1 VEKTLEAMAHECRLR
16 RRPVEL
22 KGSRPSRTAVQK
34 FVVKPLL
41 LIAFGSLALAAAL
54 TGCTSIRSGSP
65 PPPSGA
71 LAHPETTALGRSLA
85 PGERAHPGQSGFR
98 VIENGL
104 EALVARAAL
113 ADAAERTI
121 DVQYY
126 IYEHDEAGSLLTLRL
141 LAAADRGVRVRILLD
156 DYKLGDPR
164 ELAALCAHP
173 NISVRIFNPLR
184 WRELWT
190 RFAQYLIDFHRIDR
204 RMHNKLFV
212 VDNTA
217 AILGGR
223 NIGNNYFD
231 LHSSHSIRDF
241 DLLIAGGPTCREASA
256 GFDAFWNSVWA
267 VPADRLVARAPTAA
281 DLTGERARLAN
292 RVQATSA
299 FERQYAATRAA
310 YIADL
315 GRDPAALI
323 WAPGELIMEP
333 PRKVQ
338 EATRQTNLVS
348 EGLDAEWGRTRHEV
362 LVEAAYFV
370 PGAKGVATFREL
382 GARGVRVRLVT
393 CSLDASDVPIVYS
406 GYQKY
411 RRALLTAG
419 VDLYEYKLH
428 PRSTGQDHKWYRL
441 RPLYA
446 ALHSKV
452 MIFDRERVWM
462 GSFNLDPRSMSL
474 NTEIAVI
481 IQSRE
486 LAAQLGAELV
496 QDMTPGRSWHVTL
509 AGGSTGPLT
518 WTSEEDGRLVTRHRE
533 PGGPGERLREFLVSL
548 IPGFDDL
555 L

>member
-1 VEKTLEAMAHECRLR
+1 VQRLR
-16 RRPVEL
+16 
-22 KGSRPSRTAVQK
+22 
-34 FVVKPLL
+34 
-41 LIAFGSLALAAAL
+41 LAALGLFAAAL
-54 TGCTSIRSGSP
+54 AGCTSIRSGSP
-65 PPPSGA
+65 PPHTSS
-71 LAHPETTALGRSLA
+71 LAHPETTALGRSLTA
-85 PGERAHPGQSGFR
+85 AERLHPGESGFR
-98 VIENGL
+98 VIEYGL

-173 NISVRIFNPLR
+173 NVQVRIFNPLR

-190 RFAQYLIDFHRIDR
+190 RFAQYVIDFHRVDR

-212 VDNTA
+212 VDNAA

-231 LHSSHSIRDF
+231 LHSTHSIRDF
-241 DLLIAGGPTCREASA
+241 DLLIAGGPTVREASV
-256 GFDAFWNSVWA
+256 GFDAFWNSPWA
-267 VPADRLVARAPTAA
+267 IPADRLVSRPPSAA
-281 DLTGERARLAN
+281 DLAAERVRLAG
-292 RVQATSA
+292 RIQAASK
-299 FERQYAATRAA
+299 FEQDYGATHAR
-310 YIADL
+310 YVSDL
-315 GRDPAALI
+315 GQDPAALI
-323 WAPGELIMEP
+323 WAPGQLIMEP

-338 EATRQTNLVS
+338 EATRQTTLVS
-348 EGLDAEWGRTRHEV
+348 EGLDEEWNRVRREV
-362 LVEAAYFV
+362 LIEAAYFV
-370 PGAKGVATFREL
+370 PGDKGVATFRAL
-382 GARGVRVRLVT
+382 HDRGVDVKLIT
-393 CSLDASDVPIVYS
+393 CALEASDVPIVYS

-411 RRALLTAG
+411 RRALLAAG
-419 VDLYEYKLH
+419 VELYEYKLH
-428 PRSTGQDHKWYRL
+428 PRVAGKDHKWYRL

-452 MIFDRERVWM
+452 IIFDRERVWM

-481 IQSRE
+481 VQSRA
-486 LAAQLGAELV
+486 LAAQLGADLAE
-496 QDMTPGRSWHVTL
+496 DMDPNRSWRVTL
-509 AGGSTGPLT
+509 ADGDRGRLT
-518 WTSEEDGRLVTRHRE
+518 WTGEEDGRLTSRHRE
-533 PGGPGERLREFLVSL
+533 PAGPAERLREFFVSL
-548 IPGFDDL
+548 IPGIDDL

>member
-1 VEKTLEAMAHECRLR
+1 VKRGRLI
-16 RRPVEL
+16 PFL
-22 KGSRPSRTAVQK
+22 A
-34 FVVKPLL
+34 
-41 LIAFGSLALAAAL
+41 LALAAAL
-54 TGCTSIRSGSP
+54 TGCTSIRSGSA
-65 PPPSGA
+65 PPPSSA
-71 LAHPETTALGRSLA
+71 LGHPETTALGRSLA
-85 PGERAHPGQSGFR
+85 PVERAHPGESGFR
-98 VIENGL
+98 VIEYGL

-126 IYEHDEAGSLLTLRL
+126 IYEQDEAGSLLTLRL

-164 ELAALCAHP
+164 ELAALCAQP
-173 NISVRIFNPLR
+173 NIQVRIFNPLR

-190 RFAQYLIDFHRIDR
+190 RFAQYLIDFHRVDR

-212 VDNTA
+212 VDNAA

-231 LHSSHSIRDF
+231 LNSTHSIRDF
-241 DLLIAGGPTCREASA
+241 DLLIAGGPTCHEASA
-256 GFDAFWNSVWA
+256 GFDAFWNSAWA

-281 DLTGERARLAN
+281 DLRRERARLAA

-299 FERQYAATRAA
+299 FERQYGATRAG
-310 YIADL
+310 YISDL
-315 GRDPAALI
+315 GHDPAALV
-323 WAPGELIMEP
+323 WAPGQLIMEP

-338 EATRQTNLVS
+338 EATRQTTLVS
-348 EGLDAEWGRTRHEV
+348 EGLDAEWQRTRHEV
-362 LVEAAYFV
+362 VVEAAYFV
-370 PGAKGVATFREL
+370 PGAKGVATFRAL
-382 GARGVRVRLVT
+382 RARGVSVKLIT

-411 RRALLTAG
+411 RRDLLAAG

-428 PRSTGQDHKWYRL
+428 ARSTGPDHKWYRL

-481 IQSRE
+481 IESRE
-486 LAAQLGAELV
+486 LAAQLGAEITA
-496 QDMTPGRSWHVTL
+496 DMAPGRSWHVTL
-509 AGGSTGPLT
+509 AQGPHGPLT
-518 WTSEEDGRLVTRHRE
+518 WTSEEEGRLVTSQRE

>member
-1 VEKTLEAMAHECRLR
+1 VRN
-16 RRPVEL
+16 RRPHPFL
-22 KGSRPSRTAVQK
+22 
-34 FVVKPLL
+34 
-41 LIAFGSLALAAAL
+41 AFALVAAL
-54 TGCTSIRSGSP
+54 TGCTSIRSGSK
-65 PPPSGA
+65 PPPSSA
-71 LAHPETTALGRSLA
+71 LAHPETTTLGRSLA
-85 PGERAHPGQSGFR
+85 PVERAHPGQSGFR
-98 VIENGL
+98 VIEYGL

-126 IYEHDEAGSLLTLRL
+126 IYEHDEAAGLLTLRL

-173 NISVRIFNPLR
+173 NIQVRIFNPLR

-190 RFAQYLIDFHRIDR
+190 RFAQYVIDFHRVDR

-212 VDNTA
+212 VDNAA

-231 LHSSHSIRDF
+231 LHSTHSIRDF
-241 DLLIAGGPTCREASA
+241 DLLIAGGPTCHEAST

-267 VPADRLVARAPTAA
+267 VPAERLVTRTPTAA
-281 DLTGERARLAN
+281 DLSAERARLAA
-292 RVQATSA
+292 RAQATSA
-299 FERQYAATRAA
+299 FERQYAATHVG
-310 YIADL
+310 YISDL

-323 WAPGELIMEP
+323 WAPGQLIMEP

-338 EATRQTNLVS
+338 EATRQTTLVS
-348 EGLDAEWGRTRHEV
+348 EGLAAEWQRARREV
-362 LVEAAYFV
+362 VVEAAYFV

-382 GARGVRVRLVT
+382 HARGVGVQLVT
-393 CSLDASDVPIVYS
+393 CSLDSSDVPIVYS

-411 RRALLTAG
+411 RRDLLAAG

-428 PRSTGQDHKWYRL
+428 PQSTSQDHKWYRL

-481 IQSRE
+481 IESRE
-486 LAAQLGAELV
+486 LAAQLGADIAD
-496 QDMTPGRSWHVTL
+496 DMVPGRSWHVTL
-509 AGGSTGPLT
+509 AHGPDGPLT
-518 WTSEEDGRLVTRHRE
+518 WTGEEEGRPVTRNRE